1 MSLIFPTG
9 TLTTALT
16 VATSGTVMYVSADGK
31 DRGLGSITNE
41 DIVAVGQDFKLYK
54 IEVVGDIV
62 SVTITS
68 PFENGTVMRPWTT
81 ISLNADAAGAVV
93 LAANANSDY
102 SYFVDNAGLATA
114 LSSDVTS
121 LVLIGIVA

>member
-1 MSLIFPTG
+1 MVFPTG

-41 DIVAVGQDFKLYK
+41 DIVAVGQDFKFYK

-62 SVTITS
+62 YVTITG

-93 LAANANSDY
+93 LAANSTSDY
-102 SYFVDNAGLATA
+102 SYFVSNAGLSTA
-114 LSSDVTS
+114 LESNVAS
-121 LVLIGIVA
+121 LVVIGIVA

>member
-1 MSLIFPTG
+1 MIYPTG

-31 DRGLGSITNE
+31 DKGLGSITNE

-54 IEVVGDIV
+54 IEVVGDLV
-62 SVTITS
+62 YVTITS
-68 PFENGTVMRPWTT
+68 AFENGTVMRPWTT
-81 ISLNADAAGAVV
+81 ISLNPDADGAVV
-93 LAANANSDY
+93 LAANADADY
-102 SYFVDNAGLATA
+102 SYFVDSAA
-114 LSSDVTS
+114 LSTIMESDVAS

>member
-1 MSLIFPTG
+1 MVFPTG

-41 DIVAVGQDFKLYK
+41 DIVAVGEDFKLYK
-54 IEVVGDIV
+54 IEVVGNIV

-68 PFENGTVMRPWTT
+68 PFENGTVMRPWT

-121 LVLIGIVA
+121 LVVIGIVA

>member
-1 MSLIFPTG
+1 MIFPTG

-31 DRGLGSITNE
+31 DAGLGSITNE
-41 DIVAVGQDFKLYK
+41 DIVAVGEDFKLYK

-62 SVTITS
+62 YVTITS

-81 ISLNADAAGAVV
+81 ISLNPDADGAVV
-93 LAANANSDY
+93 LAANADSDY
-102 SYFVDNAGLATA
+102 SYFVEDAALAV
-114 LSSDVTS
+114 LMSSDVTS
-121 LVLIGIVA
+121 LVVIGIVA

>member
-1 MSLIFPTG
+1 MAFPTG

-31 DRGLGSITNE
+31 DKGLGSITNE
-41 DIVAVGQDFKLYK
+41 DIVATGQDFILYK
-54 IEVVGDIV
+54 IEVVGTV
-62 SVTITS
+62 VYVTITG
-68 PFENGTVMRPWTT
+68 PNENGTVMRPWET
-81 ISLNADAAGAVV
+81 ISLNPDAAGAVV
-93 LAANANSDY
+93 LAANADSDY